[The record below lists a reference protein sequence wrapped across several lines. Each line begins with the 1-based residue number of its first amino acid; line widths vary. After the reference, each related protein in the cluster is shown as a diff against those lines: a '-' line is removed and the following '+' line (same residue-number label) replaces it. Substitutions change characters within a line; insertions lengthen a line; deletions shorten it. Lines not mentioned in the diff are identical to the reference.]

1 KKFPPLTLTV
11 AKPTAISCS
20 IPSIG
25 PNLECFFDHFTCFG
39 KPLEKCGL
47 AFHGWIGSVGQEKLL
62 RDFGRAGG
70 SSRVGRIA
78 MRRGALERKFAT
90 EPMRI
95 VLEAGTHS
103 GWGAGC

>member
-1 KKFPPLTLTV
+1 MTGSTPEASAISLPPFLLRLLPAGATV
-11 AKPTAISCS
+11 AGWVSHPLK
-20 IPSIG
+20 
-25 PNLECFFDHFTCFG
+25 TCAF
-39 KPLEKCGL
+39 PRRTEKCGL

-103 GWGAGC
+103 G